1 MRTFGKACFGTGGSL
16 CRVGGHIVTECFDFF
31 LALDMIATRTIL
43 VCCVTWLGAGCG
55 LAVYVNKIMTKCLDK
70 LNLTYGT
77 NLRIF
82 TICFCAG
89 SMSKFRNSLLCL
101 DYLITNR
108 AMLSFGKTGVFASRS
123 NRRINYLGVT
133 LGRNDF
139 LLNKYL
145 LTLSANLTFGES
157 AFGTGRILGRKNSC
171 IKMSAFSITNKSA
184 VITALIV
191 FIVVYMRDYG
201 SNVLLNKNFAT
212 SQAMLTLGK
221 TRRGTG
227 CINRRVDNLGVSLCG
242 SKLNL
247 TYGTNLRIFAISLRT
262 CGMSLRRNSLLCYDN
277 LIANATMLT
286 LGKTCL
292 GTGCINRLVDNL
304 GVTLG
309 RSKLYL
315 TYGTNLCVKTICLIT
330 CSMSKCSNSLLIN
343 FIVASIAMLSLC
355 QTVFCTGGGL
365 STINNNI
372 MIECRN
378 LLLLYK
384 DFSTIL
390 T

>member
-1 MRTFGKACFGTGGSL
+1 MTLGGS
-16 CRVGGHIVTECFDFF
+16 
-31 LALDMIATRTIL
+31 
-43 VCCVTWLGAGCG
+43 
-55 LAVYVNKIMTKCLDK
+55 K

-77 NLRIF
+77 DLRVF
-82 TICFCAG
+82 TIGLCAG
-89 SMSKFRNSLLCL
+89 SMSKRGNGFLLNKNFA
-101 DYLITNR
+101 TNR
-108 AMLSFGKTGVFASRS
+108 AMLSFGKTGVYTVGCLCLV
-123 NRRINYLGVT
+123 NYLSVT
-133 LGRNDF
+133 LCRNDF

-191 FIVVYMRDYG
+191 FIVVCMRDYG
-201 SNVLLNKNFAT
+201 SNVLLNEDFVT
-212 SQAMLTLGK
+212 CRAMLTLGK

-227 CINRRVDNLGVSLCG
+227 CINRRVDNLGVSLGGSKLNHTYGTNLRIFAICLYACGMSLRGNSLLCYDNLIANTTMLTLGKTRCGTGCINRRVDNLGVSLGG

-247 TYGTNLRIFAISLRT
+247 TYGTNLRIFAI
-262 CGMSLRRNSLLCYDN
+262 CLC
-277 LIANATMLT
+277 A
-286 LGKTCL
+286 G
-292 GTGCINRLVDNL
+292 
-304 GVTLG
+304 
-309 RSKLYL
+309 
-315 TYGTNLCVKTICLIT
+315 
-330 CSMSKCSNSLLIN
+330 SMTKCSNSLLIN
-343 FIVASIAMLSLC
+343 FIVASVAMLSLC

>member
-1 MRTFGKACFGTGGSL
+1 MSKRGNGFLLNKNFATNRAMLSFGKTGVYTVGCNCFVDNLSVTLGGS
-16 CRVGGHIVTECFDFF
+16 
-31 LALDMIATRTIL
+31 
-43 VCCVTWLGAGCG
+43 
-55 LAVYVNKIMTKCLDK
+55 K

-82 TICFCAG
+82 AICLCTG
-89 SMSKFRNSLLCL
+89 SMSKRGNGFLLNKNFA
-101 DYLITNR
+101 TNR
-108 AMLSFGKTGVFASRS
+108 AMLSFGKTGVYTVGCNCFV
-123 NRRINYLGVT
+123 NHLGVA
-133 LGRNDF
+133 LCRNDF

-191 FIVVYMRDYG
+191 FIVVCMRDYG

-212 SQAMLTLGK
+212 SRAMLTLGK

-227 CINRRVDNLGVSLCG
+227 CINRRINHLGVTLSG
-242 SKLNL
+242 SKLN
-247 TYGTNLRIFAISLRT
+247 
-262 CGMSLRRNSLLCYDN
+262 
-277 LIANATMLT
+277 
-286 LGKTCL
+286 
-292 GTGCINRLVDNL
+292 
-304 GVTLG
+304 
-309 RSKLYL
+309 L

-330 CSMSKCSNSLLIN
+330 CSMSKCSNNRLCNL
-343 FIVASIAMLSLC
+343 IVASVAMLSLC
-355 QTVFCTGGGL
+355 QTVFCTGGSL
-365 STINNNI
+365 SDISNNI

-378 LLLLYK
+378 LLLIYK
-384 DFSTIL
+384 DFATIL

>member
-1 MRTFGKACFGTGGSL
+1 MSKCGNSFLGYKDFLTLATNLTFGKTAFGTSGCLCLVNYLSVTLGGS
-16 CRVGGHIVTECFDFF
+16 
-31 LALDMIATRTIL
+31 
-43 VCCVTWLGAGCG
+43 
-55 LAVYVNKIMTKCLDK
+55 K

-82 TICFCAG
+82 TISLCAG
-89 SMSKFRNSLLCL
+89 SMSKRGNGFLLNKNFA
-101 DYLITNR
+101 TNR
-108 AMLSFGKTGVFASRS
+108 AMLSFGKTGVYTVGCNCFV
-123 NRRINYLGVT
+123 NHLGVA
-133 LGRNDF
+133 LCRNDF

-191 FIVVYMRDYG
+191 FIVVCMRDYG

-212 SQAMLTLGK
+212 SRAMLTLGK

-227 CINRRVDNLGVSLCG
+227 CINRRVDNLGVPLGG
-242 SKLNL
+242 SKLNH
-247 TYGTNLRIFAISLRT
+247 TYGTNLRIFAICLYA
-262 CGMSLRRNSLLCYDN
+262 CGMSLRGNSLLCYDN
-277 LIANATMLT
+277 LIANTTMLT
-286 LGKTCL
+286 LGKTRC
-292 GTGCINRLVDNL
+292 GTGCINRRVDNL
-304 GVTLG
+304 GMPLC
-309 RSKLYL
+309 RRKLSL

-330 CSMSKCSNSLLIN
+330 CSMTKCRNNLLCN
-343 FIVASIAMLSLC
+343 LIVASVAMLSLC
-355 QTVFCTGGGL
+355 QTVFGTGGIFHI
-365 STINNNI
+365 INNNI
-372 MIECRN
+372 VAECRN